1 MRVKRRIYTEV
12 VLGGDGC
19 AGFVTATERDVLI
32 RLSALDGVKHGGP
45 YDSRGRVQLG

>member
-19 AGFVTATERDVLI
+19 ASFVTPIERDVFI

-45 YDSRGRVQLG
+45 YGSRVRVPLG